1 MKRMLKHIALNG
13 QVCLFMLISLTS
25 TFGQTG
31 DCLNED
37 NNLLE
42 KYWASREDLRN
53 NFVVNSIDEVTGDL
67 LSDGIGTFDCDNN
80 TYTMFGQG
88 IPANYIVANPNA
100 SNEDNNYEN
109 TAHWG
114 DATIY
119 LGRYIATLCTEYEL
133 LGRNGQIAAKKR
145 TLNELFLALQAYRRI
160 NMTANR
166 LYRRYQECTG
176 IDCPAAPDLSG
187 YSGFFIRDDV
197 RWSLEEQFSDDW
209 EDENNISSSWIA
221 DSECYN
227 VEFKDSNG
235 YAFDYPCDTTGVPCQ
250 FQGCRNLCT

>member
-1 MKRMLKHIALNG
+1 MLKHIALNG